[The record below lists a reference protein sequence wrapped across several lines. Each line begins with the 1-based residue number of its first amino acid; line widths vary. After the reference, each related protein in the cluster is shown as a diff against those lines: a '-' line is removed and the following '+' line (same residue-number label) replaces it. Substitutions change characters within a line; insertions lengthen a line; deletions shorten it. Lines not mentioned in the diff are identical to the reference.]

1 MLLDEILRK
10 DLIREGKR
18 LTDTVTELAGDEKDT
33 FLDFASGMLQ
43 WLPEKRKTAK
53 ELLQHTFFDSFY
65 KDRQR
70 DV

>member
-1 MLLDEILRK
+1 VLLDEILRK